1 MPAATVPVP
10 AGKPAPAAAPK
21 PAATGFVKPAGLSR
35 QTVSNKVEEDEEI
48 EAGPKPVH
56 LGISIAAVL
65 VSLLFIYA
73 AYSADHTPNRVSSY
87 LFPEPQAA
95 ESADSDYDASSSD
108 EGSDSSSDDEGS
120 GEEEEEEE

>member
-1 MPAATVPVP
+1 M
-10 AGKPAPAAAPK
+10 
-21 PAATGFVKPAGLSR
+21 
-35 QTVSNKVEEDEEI
+35 EEDEEI